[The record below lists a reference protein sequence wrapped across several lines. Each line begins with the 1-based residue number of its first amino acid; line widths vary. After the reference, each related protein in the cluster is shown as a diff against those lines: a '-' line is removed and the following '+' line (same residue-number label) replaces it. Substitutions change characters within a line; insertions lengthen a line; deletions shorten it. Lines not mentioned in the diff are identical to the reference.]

1 MIDEEQK
8 QGISTV
14 TTYVRFT
21 IIFFCVITVIL
32 ASSIQSLLS
41 NPSAVKGAPVTRRF
55 SLSYEHTNGMFL
67 NKNIFAVLALD

>member
-8 QGISTV
+8 QGISAV

-32 ASSIQSLLS
+32 ASSVQSLLS
-41 NPSAVKGAPVTRRF
+41 NPSPVKGAPVTRRF
-55 SLSYEHTNGMFL
+55 
-67 NKNIFAVLALD
+67 